1 MKLPKLFNFTEFI
14 DNLSQVTRSGGL
26 YLGRDTSYKGLC
38 GKAPPE
44 RSTIFRRQVYK
55 GVGISQ
61 VEEYLDLSFR
71 SVKVP
76 LRANRRILWP

>member
-1 MKLPKLFNFTEFI
+1 MNELFEHVWKKTVKLPKLLNFTEFI

-26 YLGRDTSYKGLC
+26 YLGKGTSYKGLC

-44 RSTIFRRQVYK
+44 RSTIFRCQVYK

-61 VEEYLDLSFR
+61 VEEYLDLSF
-71 SVKVP
+71 
-76 LRANRRILWP
+76 